1 MKTIG
6 TIAFFVLRLVCYV
19 TLAIVVCGIG
29 AMVLVS
35 MLDVCP
41 TLHEGGIN
49 CNAPVYQHLAE
60 FGMTVL
66 LVTVFT
72 GFPALLAIGGI
83 VFLARDIAHWRRR
96 RRQPAMASDTMTVES
111 LIQPAAIES
120 AEPSMVGRVA
130 RTALKVL
137 LVLMA
142 ISFAGGVLFGLLDG
156 L

>member
-6 TIAFFVLRLVCYV
+6 LLALFVLRLVCYV
-19 TLAIVVCGIG
+19 ALAIVVCGIG

-35 MLDVCP
+35 IMDVCP
-41 TLHEGGIN
+41 TLHEGGIK
-49 CNAPVYQHLAE
+49 CNEPIYQHLAE

-83 VFLARDIAHWRRR
+83 VFLARDIARWRRR
-96 RRQPAMASDTMTVES
+96 RSAAASETMTAGSAMKPEVVE
-111 LIQPAAIES
+111 PAK
-120 AEPSMVGRVA
+120 PSTLA
-130 RTALKVL
+130 RIAGMALKVL

-142 ISFAGGVLFGLLDG
+142 VSFAGGILFGILDG